1 LKIINS
7 INNKRINIILITY
20 WYITEGEEFMYYYER
35 QIQQYYDDLS
45 PTLKRVATFVKESP
59 NVFAFNSAT
68 KIAKIIGVSE
78 TSVIRFVYS
87 IGFDSF
93 TNLQNSIRESLLD
106 FNNSLISISHTMQ
119 DQNDVQSL
127 NALEEIMLRDQINIK
142 KTAENIDFDMFKEVV
157 DKIANSNEVVVLGSG
172 ASYGL
177 AHWFSFMLNTVIGNC
192 RILNVYM
199 DDFSFIGGLDKDSV
213 LVTFSFSRYM
223 IQTIEITKELKE
235 RGVYVVGITDSDL
248 SPIAQIADT
257 TFTTKMSHMS
267 TIDSG
272 PVITSILNTILNQII
287 RDYPEQ
293 YVQRKSHYESSYN
306 HLFWNEGKSIDY

>member
-1 LKIINS
+1 
-7 INNKRINIILITY
+7 
-20 WYITEGEEFMYYYER
+20 MYLYEQR
-35 QIQQYYDDLS
+35 IQQSYDNLS
-45 PTLKRVATFVKESP
+45 PTLKRIATFVKESP
-59 NVFAFNSAT
+59 TVFAFNSAT

-93 TNLQNSIRESLLD
+93 TNLQKNIRESLLD
-106 FNNSLISISHTMQ
+106 FNHSLINISHTMKEK
-119 DQNDVQSL
+119 NDILSI
-127 NALEEIMLRDQINIK
+127 NAVDEIMLRDQINIK
-142 KTAENIDFDMFKEVV
+142 KTAENIDIVMFKEVV
-157 DKIANSNEVVVLGSG
+157 DKIANAKEVVVLGSG

-192 RILNVYM
+192 RILNVYL
-199 DDFSFIGGLDKDSV
+199 DDFSFISKLDNDSV

-248 SPIAQIADT
+248 SPIAQIADS

-272 PVITSILNTILNQII
+272 PVITSILNAIMNQII

-293 YVQRKSHYESSYN
+293 VAKRKAHYESSYN
-306 HLFWNEGKSIDY
+306 HLFWNEGKPIDNKK

>member
-1 LKIINS
+1 
-7 INNKRINIILITY
+7 
-20 WYITEGEEFMYYYER
+20 MYFYEK
-35 QIQQYYDDLS
+35 QIQESYDELS

-68 KIAKIIGVSE
+68 KVAKIIGVSE

-87 IGFDSF
+87 IGYDGF
-93 TNLQNSIRESLLD
+93 TNLQNDIRESLLD
-106 FNNSLISISHTMQ
+106 FNNSLITISHSM
-119 DQNDVQSL
+119 NEAQSL

-142 KTAENIDFDMFKEVV
+142 KTAENIDYVMFKEVV
-157 DKIANSNEVVVLGSG
+157 HKIANAKEVVVLGSG

-199 DDFSFIGGLDKDSV
+199 DDFSFIGGLDPNSV

-223 IQTIEITKELKE
+223 LQTIEITKELKQ

-248 SPIAQIADT
+248 SPIALIADT

-287 RDYPEQ
+287 RDYPEK
-293 YVQRKSHYESSYN
+293 YVERKSHYEASYN
-306 HLFWNEGKSIDY
+306 HLFWNEGKTIDY

>member
-1 LKIINS
+1 
-7 INNKRINIILITY
+7 
-20 WYITEGEEFMYYYER
+20 MYFYEK

-59 NVFAFNSAT
+59 TIFAFNSAT

-93 TNLQNSIRESLLD
+93 INLQQNIRESLID
-106 FNNSLISISHTMQ
+106 FNNSLLNMSHAIHEQ
-119 DQNDVQSL
+119 SDQHSL

-142 KTAENIDFDMFKEVV
+142 KTAENMDFRMFKEVV
-157 DKIANSNEVVVLGSG
+157 DKIANAKEVVVLGSG

-192 RILNVYM
+192 RILNVYV
-199 DDFSFIGGLDKDSV
+199 DDFSYISRLDKDSV

-235 RGVYVVGITDSDL
+235 RDVYVVGITDSDL
-248 SPIAQIADT
+248 SPIAQIADS

-272 PVITSILNTILNQII
+272 PVITSILNTIMNQII
-287 RDYPEQ
+287 RDYPEL
-293 YVQRKSHYESSYN
+293 YANRKAYYDANYN
-306 HLFWNEGKSIDY
+306 HLFWNEGKSIDIKK